1 MHSFTTIVTA
11 GALATIALA
20 KPIPQSTTTSSPGG
34 FSVTGSVP
42 RARPLPKVQYAN
54 ALRRYGASVPDSFAP
69 AEASGT
75 GSVPALP
82 QEQDTYYLCAVDIGG
97 QTLNLDF
104 DTGSADLW
112 VFSNEL
118 SASQRQG
125 HDIYDPSKSK
135 TSKKLNGATW
145 KIQYGDGSSASGDVY
160 TDNVEVGGITVTGQA
175 VELASQISAQF
186 SQDTANDGL
195 LGLAFSSINTVTP
208 NKQLTWFDSGVQQG
222 LFDQNLFTV
231 DLKHQAPGSYDFGYI
246 DDSKHT
252 GEIIYTDVDSSQGF
266 WEFTGTGYGVGNGSF
281 KQQSIDAIAD
291 TGTTLLLMDDS
302 IVSAYYAKV
311 KGAKNDSTQGGYI
324 FDCSVTLPSFTLG
337 IGSGKSTIP
346 GSLMSLG
353 SVGDGS
359 NNCFGGIQ
367 SNSGIG
373 LSIYGDVWLK
383 AVLAVFDSD
392 NQQFGYAP
400 KSAL

>member
-11 GALATIALA
+11 GALATLALA
-20 KPIPQSTTTSSPGG
+20 KPIPQATTTDSQGG
-34 FSVTGSVP
+34 ITITGSVAK
-42 RARPLPKVQYAN
+42 ARPLPRVQYAN
-54 ALRRYGASVPDSFAP
+54 ALRKYGASAPDSYAP

-82 QEQDTYYLCAVDIGG
+82 SEQDIYYLCEVDIGG
-97 QTLNLDF
+97 QKLNLDF

-112 VFSNEL
+112 VFSSEL
-118 SASQRQG
+118 SASETKD

-135 TSKKLNGATW
+135 TSKKLNGSTW
-145 KIQYGDGSSASGDVY
+145 KITYGDGSGASGDVY
-160 TDNVEVGGITVTGQA
+160 TDTVEVGGISVTGQA
-175 VELASQISAQF
+175 VELASQISSQF
-186 SQDTANDGL
+186 SQDVDNDGL
-195 LGLAFSSINTVTP
+195 LGLAFSSINTVSPKAQT
-208 NKQLTWFDSGVQQG
+208 TWFDTAVEQG
-222 LFDQNLFTV
+222 LFDANVFTV
-231 DLKHQAPGSYDFGYI
+231 DLKHQAPGTYDFGFI

-252 GEIIYTDVDSSQGF
+252 GEIIYTDIDSSQGF
-266 WEFTGTGYGVGNGSF
+266 WEFTGTGYGVGNGTFQKS
-281 KQQSIDAIAD
+281 SIDAIAD
-291 TGTTLLLMDDS
+291 TGTTLLLMDDA
-302 IVSAYYAKV
+302 IVSAYYKNV
-311 KGAKNDSTQGGYI
+311 KGATNDKTQGGYI
-324 FDCSVTLPSFTLG
+324 FDCGVTLPAFTLG
-337 IGSGKSTIP
+337 IGSGKSVIP

-383 AVLAVFDSD
+383 AVLAVFDAD

-400 KSAL
+400 KAV